1 VVVQHQLSTG
11 KSLKEQSKIKE
22 GIESPLFSVVQNKD
36 MDKNLEISIVV
47 PVYNEESLV
56 EELCSRLKSVAD
68 TLNRSYEILIVDD
81 GSDDGS
87 FEKLKRI
94 SEADKIFRLVRL
106 TRNFGQQ
113 SAVLAGFRISRGEIV
128 VQLDSDLQNPP
139 EEIPK
144 LLAALTDDIDL
155 VTTAHKKRQDDLV
168 RVMGSKFLRGF
179 GQILFGHA
187 VKLNLSSFRVMRR
200 SVIEKIEACK
210 DRSRYMAVLM
220 SWMGLPSVEVEV
232 EHHARKKGETK
243 YSLLTLVKLSWDLVT
258 GYSNFPLRLVTYM
271 GLFGAFI
278 GFLMMAFLLYQRIAN
293 GILIEGFVVLSAV
306 FAFFSGVQLLSI
318 GFLGEYLGRV
328 HSQIQD
334 RPDYIV
340 EKVIE

>member
-1 VVVQHQLSTG
+1 
-11 KSLKEQSKIKE
+11 
-22 GIESPLFSVVQNKD
+22 
-36 MDKNLEISIVV
+36 MDKKPKISIVV

-56 EELCSRLKSVAD
+56 EELVSRLKSVCD
-68 TLNRSYEILIVDD
+68 GLNRSYEIVIVDD

-94 SEADKIFRLVRL
+94 KETDEALRLIRL

-113 SAVLAGFRISRGEIV
+113 SAVLAGFRMSQGDIV

-144 LLAALTDDIDL
+144 LLTALTDDIDL
-155 VTTAHKKRQDDLV
+155 VTTVHKKRQDGLL
-168 RVMGSKFLRGF
+168 RVIGSKFLRGF
-179 GQILFGHA
+179 GQMLFGES
-187 VKLNLSSFRVMRR
+187 VKLNLSSFRAMRR
-200 SVIEKIEACK
+200 SVIDKIETCR

-220 SWMGLPSVEVEV
+220 SWMGLPSVEIEV

-243 YSLLTLVKLSWDLVT
+243 YSFLTLFKLSWDLVT
-258 GYSNFPLRLVTYM
+258 GYSSFPLRLVTYM
-271 GLFGAFI
+271 GLFGAFM

-306 FAFFSGVQLLSI
+306 FAFFAGVQLLSI

-328 HSQIQD
+328 HSQIQG

-340 EKVIE
+340 EKVME

>member
-1 VVVQHQLSTG
+1 MAAQRQHFKAKHLRRQPETM
-11 KSLKEQSKIKE
+11 EE
-22 GIESPLFSVVQNKD
+22 IESTLISVIPSKNA
-36 MDKNLEISIVV
+36 DKNPEVSIVV

-56 EELCSRLKSVAD
+56 EELCSRLNSVAD
-68 TLNRSYEILIVDD
+68 TLNRSCEILIVDD

-94 SEADKIFRLVRL
+94 SETGKKFRLVRL

-113 SAVLAGFRISRGEIV
+113 SAMLAGFRISRGEIV

-144 LLAALTDDIDL
+144 LLSAMTNDIDL
-155 VTTAHKKRQDDLV
+155 VTTIHKKRQDGLI
-168 RVMGSKFLRGF
+168 RIMGSNFLRGF
-179 GQILFGHA
+179 GQILFGDA

-200 SVIEKIEACK
+200 SVIEKIESCK

-232 EHHARKKGETK
+232 EHHARKRGETK
-243 YSLLTLVKLSWDLVT
+243 YSLLTLMKLSWDLVT

-278 GFLMMAFLLYQRIAN
+278 GFLMMIFLLYQRIAN
-293 GILIEGFVVLSAV
+293 GILIEGFIVLSAV

-328 HSQIQD
+328 HSQTQE

>member
-1 VVVQHQLSTG
+1 
-11 KSLKEQSKIKE
+11 
-22 GIESPLFSVVQNKD
+22 
-36 MDKNLEISIVV
+36 MDKKPKISIVV

-56 EELCSRLKSVAD
+56 EELVSRLKSVCD
-68 TLNRSYEILIVDD
+68 GLNRSYEIVIVDD

-94 SEADKIFRLVRL
+94 KETDEALRLIRL

-113 SAVLAGFRISRGEIV
+113 SAVLAAFRMSQGDIV

-144 LLAALTDDIDL
+144 LLTALTDDIDL
-155 VTTAHKKRQDDLV
+155 VTTVHKKRQDGLL
-168 RVMGSKFLRGF
+168 RVIGSKFLRGF
-179 GQILFGHA
+179 GQMLFGES
-187 VKLNLSSFRVMRR
+187 VKLNLSSFRAMRR
-200 SVIEKIEACK
+200 SVIDKIETCR

-220 SWMGLPSVEVEV
+220 SWMGLPSVEIEV

-243 YSLLTLVKLSWDLVT
+243 YSFLTLFKLSWDLVT
-258 GYSNFPLRLVTYM
+258 GYSSFPLRLVTYM
-271 GLFGAFI
+271 GLFGAFM

-306 FAFFSGVQLLSI
+306 FAFFAGVQLLSI

-328 HSQIQD
+328 HSQIQG

-340 EKVIE
+340 EKVMD

>member
-1 VVVQHQLSTG
+1 MAPRRV
-11 KSLKEQSKIKE
+11 
-22 GIESPLFSVVQNKD
+22 D
-36 MDKNLEISIVV
+36 MDKNPEISIIV

-56 EELCSRLKSVAD
+56 EELCSRLKCVGD
-68 TLNRSYEILIVDD
+68 ELNRSYEILIVDD

-94 SEADKIFRLVRL
+94 QEADNVFRLVRL

-113 SAVLAGFRISRGEIV
+113 AAVLAGFRMSRGEII

-144 LLAALTDDIDL
+144 LLAAMTEDIDL
-155 VTTAHKKRQDDLV
+155 VTTTHKKRQDGLL
-168 RVMGSKFLRGF
+168 RVVGSKFLCGF
-179 GQILFGHA
+179 GQMLFGKG
-187 VKLNLSSFRVMRR
+187 VKLNLSSFRAMRR
-200 SVIEKIEACK
+200 SVIEKIETCK

-220 SWMGLPSVEVEV
+220 SWMGLPSVEIEV
-232 EHHARKKGETK
+232 EHHARKRGETK
-243 YSLLTLVKLSWDLVT
+243 YSLLTLTKLSWDLVT

-278 GFLMMAFLLYQRIAN
+278 GFLMMTFLLYQRIVN
-293 GILIEGFVVLSAV
+293 GILIEGFVVLTAV
-306 FAFFSGVQLLSI
+306 FAFFAGVQLLSI

-328 HSQIQD
+328 HSQVQA

-340 EKVIE
+340 EKVME

>member
-1 VVVQHQLSTG
+1 MNT
-11 KSLKEQSKIKE
+11 K
-22 GIESPLFSVVQNKD
+22 P
-36 MDKNLEISIVV
+36 EISIVV

-56 EELCSRLKSVAD
+56 EELVSRLKSVCD
-68 TLNRSYEILIVDD
+68 GLNRSYEIVIVDD

-87 FEKLKRI
+87 FEKLKCI
-94 SEADKIFRLVRL
+94 KETDEALRLVRL

-113 SAVLAGFRISRGEIV
+113 SAVLAGFRMSQGDIV

-144 LLAALTDDIDL
+144 LLTALTDDIDL
-155 VTTAHKKRQDDLV
+155 VTTVHKKRQDGLL
-168 RVMGSKFLRGF
+168 RVIGSKFLRGF
-179 GQILFGHA
+179 GQMLFGES
-187 VKLNLSSFRVMRR
+187 VKLNLSSFRAMRR
-200 SVIEKIEACK
+200 SVIGKIETCR

-220 SWMGLPSVEVEV
+220 SWMGLPSVEIEV

-243 YSLLTLVKLSWDLVT
+243 YSFLTLFKLSWDLVT
-258 GYSNFPLRLVTYM
+258 GYSSFPLRLVTYM
-271 GLFGAFI
+271 GLFGAFM

-306 FAFFSGVQLLSI
+306 FAFFAGVQLLSI

-328 HSQIQD
+328 HSQIQG

-340 EKVIE
+340 EKVME